1 MDHSYELIINFEDK
15 SMYQFEHTW
24 HIDIILQCL
33 VDVPIDLRCA
43 FSSSYNYIKFTD
55 WKNLVSNHKYC

>member
-15 SMYQFEHTW
+15 SMYQFEQTW

-43 FSSSYNYIKFTD
+43 LSLSYNYFKFTD
-55 WKNLVSNHKYC
+55 GKI